1 MSEADV
7 IDRGSSKSTSPVDS
21 RPVRHKLRRW
31 GIGLLLVFAFVGL
44 WQLNAWRVAA
54 SDTPLAGKKFPY
66 LHDVAIAF
74 VENWPDLWS
83 ALRTTASGALVGLAI
98 GTTIGVILAVIA
110 ARSRIWE
117 SAFYPYVVFGQM
129 VPTIALAPILLAIL
143 RDYTITRIVVASY
156 ITFFP
161 MSLNVLKGLKSVPHD
176 EEELMESYN
185 SSRWHTL
192 VKLRIPAA
200 APFFFTGFK
209 IAAPLSVVAEIVV
222 ELSGATDGAGYLILI
237 TQYYGPQF
245 ASLFWAA
252 VIMTLFLGIVFY
264 RGAALLER
272 LVTPWQPEFRNGKA
286 A

>member
-1 MSEADV
+1 M
-7 IDRGSSKSTSPVDS
+7 
-21 RPVRHKLRRW
+21 
-31 GIGLLLVFAFVGL
+31 LLVLAVGGL
-44 WQLNAWRVAA
+44 WQINAWRVAA

-66 LHDVAIAF
+66 LHDVAIA
-74 VENWPDLWS
+74 VVQNWPDLWS
-83 ALRTTASGALVGLAI
+83 ALRTTAGGALVGLAI
-98 GTTIGVILAVIA
+98 GTTIGVLLALIA

-143 RDYTITRIVVASY
+143 RDFTITRIVVASY

-176 EEELMESYN
+176 EEELMAGYN
-185 SSRWHTL
+185 SSRLQTL
-192 VKLRIPAA
+192 TKLRIPSA

-209 IAAPLSVVAEIVV
+209 LAPPPPAVAEIVV

-252 VIMTLFLGIVFY
+252 ILMTLALGIVFY

-272 LVTPWQPEFRNGKA
+272 LLTPWQPEFRT
-286 A
+286 

>member
-1 MSEADV
+1 MSESGV
-7 IDRGSSKSTSPVDS
+7 IDRGSGSAASPVETRSEWS
-21 RPVRHKLRRW
+21 RSRTW
-31 GIGLLLVFAFVGL
+31 TIGTLLALAFGGL

-66 LHDVAIAF
+66 LHDVATAM
-74 VENWPDLWS
+74 VQNWPDLWS
-83 ALRTTASGALVGLAI
+83 AVRTTASGAMVGLVI
-98 GTTIGVILAVIA
+98 GTTIGVVLALIA
-110 ARSRIWE
+110 GRSRIWE

-143 RDYTITRIVVASY
+143 RDFTITRIVVASY

-161 MSLNVLKGLKSVPHD
+161 MSLNVLKGLKSVPPD
-176 EEELMESYN
+176 EAELMASYN
-185 SSRWHTL
+185 STRRQTL
-192 VKLRIPAA
+192 MKLRIPSA

-209 IAAPLSVVAEIVV
+209 IAAPLAVVAEIVV
-222 ELSGATDGAGYLILI
+222 ELSGATDGVGYLILI

-252 VIMTLFLGIVFY
+252 VILTLLLGVVFY

-272 LVTPWQPEFRNGKA
+272 LFTPWQPEFRG
-286 A
+286 

>member
-1 MSEADV
+1 
-7 IDRGSSKSTSPVDS
+7 
-21 RPVRHKLRRW
+21 LRTW
-31 GIGLLLVFAFVGL
+31 TIGVLLVLVVGCL

-66 LHDVAIAF
+66 LHDVAIAM
-74 VENWPDLWS
+74 VQNWPDLWS
-83 ALRTTASGALVGLAI
+83 AVRTTASGALVGLGI
-98 GTTIGVILAVIA
+98 GTTIGVLLALVA
-110 ARSRIWE
+110 GRSRIWE

-143 RDYTITRIVVASY
+143 RDFTITRIVVASY

-176 EEELMESYN
+176 EAELMASYN
-185 SSRWHTL
+185 SSRRQTL
-192 VKLRIPAA
+192 TKLRIPAA

-209 IAAPLSVVAEIVV
+209 IAAPLAVVAEIVV
-222 ELSGATDGAGYLILI
+222 ELSGATDGVGYLILI

-252 VIMTLFLGIVFY
+252 VVLTLLLGVIFY

-272 LVTPWQPEFRNGKA
+272 LVTPWQPEFRG
-286 A
+286 

>member
-1 MSEADV
+1 MSDSGV
-7 IDRGSSKSTSPVDS
+7 IDRGGGTSASPVES
-21 RPVRHKLRRW
+21 RAVRSRLRTW
-31 GIGLLLVFAFVGL
+31 GVGTLLVVVVGVL

-66 LHDVAIAF
+66 LHDVGLAI
-74 VENWPDLWS
+74 VQNWPDLWS
-83 ALRTTASGALVGLAI
+83 AVRTTAGGALVGLAI
-98 GTTIGVILAVIA
+98 GTTIGVLLALVA
-110 ARSRIWE
+110 GRSRIWE

-143 RDYTITRIVVASY
+143 RDFTITRIVVASY

-161 MSLNVLKGLKSVPHD
+161 MSLNVLKGLKSVPP
-176 EEELMESYN
+176 EEAELMASYN
-185 SSRWHTL
+185 SSRRQTL
-192 VKLRIPAA
+192 TKLRIPAA

-209 IAAPLSVVAEIVV
+209 IAAPLAVVAEIVV
-222 ELSGATDGAGYLILI
+222 ELSGATDGVGYLILI

-252 VIMTLFLGIVFY
+252 VILTLLLGVIFY

-272 LVTPWQPEFRNGKA
+272 VVTPWQPEFRR
-286 A
+286 

>member
-1 MSEADV
+1 MRTWS
-7 IDRGSSKSTSPVDS
+7 
-21 RPVRHKLRRW
+21 
-31 GIGLLLVFAFVGL
+31 IGAALVVVFGAA
-44 WQLNAWRVAA
+44 WQLNAWRVAS

-66 LHDVAIAF
+66 LHDIATAI

-83 ALRTTASGALVGLAI
+83 AVRTSASGALVGLVI
-98 GTTIGVILAVIA
+98 GTVIGVVLALIA
-110 ARSRIWE
+110 GRSRIWE

-129 VPTIALAPILLAIL
+129 VPTIALAPIILAIL
-143 RDYTITRIVVASY
+143 RDFAITRIVVASY

-176 EEELMESYN
+176 EAELMATYN
-185 SSRWHTL
+185 SSRWQTL
-192 VKLRIPAA
+192 IKLKIPAA

-209 IAAPLSVVAEIVV
+209 IAAPLAVVAEIVV
-222 ELSGATDGAGYLILI
+222 ELSGATDGVGYLILI

-252 VIMTLFLGIVFY
+252 VIMTLSLGILFY

-272 LVTPWQPEFRNGKA
+272 LVTPWQPEFRG
-286 A
+286 